1 MKDIDVCTT
10 YSKELKKVENPPITI
25 ASKSKAEKR
34 KKSSLWGQVLQRF
47 LKKKIALVG
56 LGFLLFIFLFSLI
69 GPFFSPYATEGVN
82 PTQINLPPSSEHWL
96 GTDKLG
102 RDVLTRLMF
111 AGRISLTVGVG
122 AMVLSV
128 TFGALLGILA
138 GYYKGIIDQIVMRIA
153 DILMTLPSLP
163 LLFIMAAVMS
173 EWKVPTEQRLYI
185 VMLMLSLVGWPGL
198 ARLVRSQVLSL
209 RERQFI
215 QATDALGLRDHRKL
229 LNHLLPNIVP
239 LLIVSGTLSI
249 GGAILS
255 ESVLSYFG
263 LGVVPPTASW
273 GNMINAANS
282 LIDFQKRPW
291 LWIPPGIAIFL
302 TVISINLLGDGLR
315 DAIDPNMKRR

>member
-1 MKDIDVCTT
+1 MESTT
-10 YSKELKKVENPPITI
+10 VTASSENKIQQQ
-25 ASKSKAEKR
+25 KR
-34 KKSSLWGQVLQRF
+34 SSLWGQVLQRF
-47 LKKKIALVG
+47 LKRKIALVG
-56 LGFLLFIFLFSLI
+56 LGFLIFIFLFSLV
-69 GPFFSPYATEGVN
+69 GPFFSPYVNEGVN
-82 PTQINLPPSSEHWL
+82 TAKINQPPSASHWL

-102 RDVLTRLMF
+102 RDVLTRLMM
-111 AGRISLTVGVG
+111 AGRISLTVGLG
-122 AMVLSV
+122 AMVMSV
-128 TFGALLGILA
+128 TLGATLGILA
-138 GYYKGIIDQIVMRIA
+138 GYYRGIVDQIVMRAA
-153 DILMTLPSLP
+153 DILMTLPGLP

-198 ARLVRSQVLSL
+198 ARLVRSQILSL
-209 RERQFI
+209 REREFI
-215 QATDALGLRDHRKL
+215 QATEALGLRDRRKL
-229 LNHLLPNIVP
+229 FNHLLPNTVP

-291 LWIPPGIAIFL
+291 LWIPPGVAIFL

>member
-1 MKDIDVCTT
+1 MESSTVTST
-10 YSKELKKVENPPITI
+10 SENKVNQQ
-25 ASKSKAEKR
+25 KR
-34 KKSSLWGQVLQRF
+34 SSLWGQVFQRF
-47 LKKKIALVG
+47 LKRKIALVG
-56 LGFLLFIFLFSLI
+56 LGFLIFIFLFSLV
-69 GPFFSPYATEGVN
+69 GPFFSPYVNEGVN
-82 PTQINLPPSSEHWL
+82 TANMNQPPSASHWL

-102 RDVLTRLMF
+102 RDVLTRLMV
-111 AGRISLTVGVG
+111 AGRISLTVGLG
-122 AMVLSV
+122 AMVMSV
-128 TFGALLGILA
+128 TLGATLGILA
-138 GYYKGIIDQIVMRIA
+138 GYYRGIIDQIVMRTA
-153 DILMTLPSLP
+153 DILMTLPGLP

-198 ARLVRSQVLSL
+198 ARLVRSQILSL
-209 RERQFI
+209 REREFI
-215 QATDALGLRDHRKL
+215 QATEALGLRDRRKL
-229 LNHLLPNIVP
+229 FNHLLPNTVP

-291 LWIPPGIAIFL
+291 LWIPPGVAIFL